1 MMSKSLLVFFSC
13 FLLSYCNRSHLCPPS
28 KCVPLHPCPSNTKN
42 TELSNSVAN
51 ILKEKEFRES
61 VKEHQWDQYLNQY
74 VAITCSSD
82 AIIPSWA
89 YLLISTAL
97 APFAK
102 KFVVGDLD
110 LLENMIFQEVIFSI
124 PLEQF
129 TDVPVVIKGCS
140 NKQIP
145 DTAYALM
152 CQRLVPVVSSLMFG
166 EACSSVPLFKKKK

>member
-1 MMSKSLLVFFSC
+1 MSGEIV
-13 FLLSYCNRSHLCPPS
+13 NR
-28 KCVPLHPCPSNTKN
+28 
-42 TELSNSVAN
+42 VAN
-51 ILKEKEFRES
+51 SKLITFDLEDFFPEGERRLLDISDWLFEGFILKEKEFRES
-61 VKEHQWDQYLNQY
+61 VKQHQWDQYLNQY

-102 KFVVGDLD
+102 KFVVGDLN

-129 TDVPVVIKGCS
+129 TDVPVIIKGCS
-140 NKQIP
+140 NKEIP

>member
-1 MMSKSLLVFFSC
+1 MSGEIV
-13 FLLSYCNRSHLCPPS
+13 NR
-28 KCVPLHPCPSNTKN
+28 
-42 TELSNSVAN
+42 VAN
-51 ILKEKEFRES
+51 SKLITFDLEDFFPEGERRLLDISDWLYEGFILKEKEFRAS
-61 VKEHQWDQYLNQY
+61 VKQHQWDQYLNQY

-102 KFVVGDLD
+102 QFVVGDLD
-110 LLENMIFQEVIFSI
+110 LLENMIFQEVISSI

-129 TDVPVVIKGCS
+129 RDVPVIIKGCS

-152 CQRLVPVVSSLMFG
+152 CKRLVPVVSSLMFG

>member
-1 MMSKSLLVFFSC
+1 MSGEIV
-13 FLLSYCNRSHLCPPS
+13 NR
-28 KCVPLHPCPSNTKN
+28 
-42 TELSNSVAN
+42 VAN
-51 ILKEKEFRES
+51 SKLITFDLEDFFPEGERRLLDISDWLFEGFILKEKEFRAS
-61 VKEHQWDQYLNQY
+61 VKQHQWDQYLNQY

-110 LLENMIFQEVIFSI
+110 LLENMIFQEVISSI

-129 TDVPVVIKGCS
+129 RDVPVIIKGCS

-152 CQRLVPVVSSLMFG
+152 CKRLVPVVSSLMFG

>member
-1 MMSKSLLVFFSC
+1 MSGEIV
-13 FLLSYCNRSHLCPPS
+13 NR
-28 KCVPLHPCPSNTKN
+28 
-42 TELSNSVAN
+42 VAN
-51 ILKEKEFRES
+51 SKLITFDLEDFFPEGERRLLDISDWLFEGFILKEKEFRES
-61 VKEHQWDQYLNQY
+61 VKQHQWDQYLNQY

-102 KFVVGDLD
+102 KFVVGDLN

-129 TDVPVVIKGCS
+129 TDVPVIIKGCS

>member
-1 MMSKSLLVFFSC
+1 MSGEIV
-13 FLLSYCNRSHLCPPS
+13 NR
-28 KCVPLHPCPSNTKN
+28 
-42 TELSNSVAN
+42 VAN
-51 ILKEKEFRES
+51 SKLITFDLEDFFPEGERRLLDISDWLFEGIILKEKEFRES
-61 VKEHQWDQYLNQY
+61 VKQHQWDQYLNQY

-102 KFVVGDLD
+102 KFVVGNLD
-110 LLENMIFQEVIFSI
+110 LLENMIFQEVISSI

-129 TDVPVVIKGCS
+129 IDVPVIIKGCS

-152 CQRLVPVVSSLMFG
+152 CQRLVPIVSSLMFG

>member
-1 MMSKSLLVFFSC
+1 MSGEIV
-13 FLLSYCNRSHLCPPS
+13 NR
-28 KCVPLHPCPSNTKN
+28 
-42 TELSNSVAN
+42 VAN
-51 ILKEKEFRES
+51 SKLITFDLEDFFPEGERRVLDISDWLFEGFILKEKEFRES
-61 VKEHQWDQYLNQY
+61 VKQHQWDQYLNQY

-97 APFAK
+97 TPFAK
-102 KFVVGDLD
+102 KIVVGHLD
-110 LLENMIFQEVIFSI
+110 LLENMIFQEVISNI

-129 TDVPVVIKGCS
+129 KDAPVIIKGCS

-152 CQRLVPVVSSLMFG
+152 CQRLVPVVKSLMFG